1 MKCPKCHFDNPGDS
15 IYCSKCAT
23 RLDSTPQISV
33 TKTLE
38 TTTDELARGVVFAGR
53 YEIIEEL
60 GAGGMGRV
68 YRTFDKK
75 IDEEVALKLIKPEIA
90 AERKTVERF
99 RNELKIARKISH
111 PNVCRMH
118 DLNEEGKTLY
128 ITMEYVAGE
137 DLKSVIHRMGIPTAG
152 KAVFIARQVA
162 EGLGQ
167 AHKLGVIHRDLKPH
181 NIMID
186 QEGNAKIMDF
196 GIARSL
202 EAKGVTGE
210 GVIVGTPE
218 YMSPEQ
224 VEGKAADARSDIY
237 ALGVILFEMVTGR
250 APFEGET
257 PMSIAHKHKY
267 EPAPDPKKLNPQIPP
282 GLSRIILR
290 SLEKSRE
297 KRYQSTEEF
306 LADLAAVE
314 EGLPTAERM
323 TARRKPLTSR
333 EITVK
338 LTPKKLLIPAG
349 VLIAIAA
356 IVFGLLKFLPK
367 KEAPPSPTGPPA
379 VAVLYFKNS
388 TGDKN
393 LDQWRKGICSSLIFS
408 LSQSLYI
415 RVLPDSQIY
424 GILKRLSLHE
434 QDDYTP
440 EDLKEIARRGLAT
453 HIIRGILYKDGERFR
468 IELNLQ
474 NASTLQIIAPERAE
488 GIGEGSILA
497 MVDDLAGR
505 LKTSL
510 GLTPQQAAT
519 DANTKLENLTT
530 SLEAFKFY
538 LQGYQ
543 TMIIDPFDASII
555 SYFEKAVAIDPQF
568 ATAYLM
574 MAVQYFSIGQAKEGR
589 LQIQKAFELRERVS
603 EREKNLI
610 EAEYYFYTSEKTWDK
625 AVDGFS
631 RLITLY
637 PSDHFFNAEFG
648 WLYYRME
655 EWDKAIE
662 RYEVLRQYRSEN
674 AGAYQMLAW
683 SYLAKGQPDKAREVL
698 ESYLDMSNDNSHIR
712 ANLGLVYCIEGDFE
726 KARKEIDRAYDQ
738 PQATGDKWYKF
749 LYLLCIR
756 DFTAV
761 DAFIKQWEAE
771 LGDFP
776 EGVPNIGARSISFA
790 LQGKLDAAR
799 LSYSREIERLRSSA
813 ESGSRLLDEQRFA
826 HFLEKTND
834 FPRALSVCETI
845 LQLARKWGDG
855 LSECMA
861 IYLRGIIQ
869 ARQGKLEEAR
879 RSAEELRQA
888 IESGL
893 VKKRITFYQGLLGVI
908 SLQQKNIGEA
918 QDYFQKG
925 LPLMGIDMAFN
936 LRPEFLDYLAGA
948 YEQAGRW
955 EEAKKV
961 YEDILSHKSLFFY
974 GPAEALIFARSIYK
988 LGKVLERQGDKAGA
1002 AARYREFLDLWKNA
1016 DPGLPEVDE
1025 ARKRLN
1031 GLREYQKFDLGF
1043 HCCYFLPR
1051 IYRETGSGDV
1061 LP

>member
-1 MKCPKCHFDNPGDS
+1 MKCPKCHFDNPGHTLYCGKCGTKFDS
-15 IYCSKCAT
+15 S
-23 RLDSTPQISV
+23 PQLSV
-33 TKTLE
+33 TRTLE
-38 TTTDELARGVVFAGR
+38 TTTDDLARGVVFAGR
-53 YEIIEEL
+53 YEIIEAL

-68 YRTFDKK
+68 YRAFDKK

-99 RNELKIARKISH
+99 RNELRIARKISH

-118 DLNEEGKTLY
+118 DLNESGKTLY

-137 DLKSVIHRMGIPTAG
+137 DLKSVVHRMGILTSG
-152 KAVFIARQVA
+152 KAVFIARQIA

-167 AHKLGVIHRDLKPH
+167 AHKLGIVHRDLKPY

-186 QEGNAKIMDF
+186 KGGNAKIMDF

-202 EAKGVTGE
+202 ETKGVTGE

-237 ALGVILFEMVTGR
+237 ALGVILFEMVTGH

-267 EPAPDPKKLNPQIPP
+267 EPAPDPQKLNPQIPG
-282 GLSRIILR
+282 GLKRIILR
-290 SLEKSRE
+290 SLEKSSE
-297 KRYQSTEEF
+297 KRYQTTEEF

-314 EGLPTAERM
+314 EGLPTAERLK
-323 TARRKPLTSR
+323 AKRRPLTSR

-356 IVFGLLKFLPK
+356 IVFGLLKFLPE
-367 KEAPPSPTGPPA
+367 KEAPPPSSGPPA
-379 VAVLYFKNS
+379 VAVLYFKNN

-393 LDQWRKGICSSLIFS
+393 LDIWRTGICTSLIFS
-408 LSQSLYI
+408 LSQSRYI

-424 GILKRLSLHE
+424 GILKRLSLDE
-434 QDDYTP
+434 QDNYTP

-453 HIIRGILYKDGERFR
+453 HIVRGILYKYGERFR
-468 IELNLQ
+468 LEMNLQ
-474 NASTLQIIAPERAE
+474 NASTLEIIAPERAE
-488 GIGEGSILA
+488 GTGEGSIRD
-497 MVDDLAGR
+497 MVDDLASR
-505 LKTSL
+505 LKTRL
-510 GLTPQQAAT
+510 GPTAQRAAT

-555 SYFEKAVAIDPQF
+555 SYFEKAVAVDPQF

-589 LQIQKAFELRERVS
+589 LQIQKAFELKERVS

-610 EAEYYFYTSEKTWDK
+610 EAEYYFYNSEKTWDK
-625 AVDGFS
+625 AVDAFS
-631 RLITLY
+631 RLIALY
-637 PSDHFFNAEFG
+637 PSDHFFNGEFG

-662 RYEVLRQYRSEN
+662 RFEVLRQYRSEN

-698 ESYLDMSNDNSHIR
+698 ESYLDMFNDNSHIR

-749 LYLLCIR
+749 LFLLCIE
-756 DFTAV
+756 DFAAV
-761 DAFIKQWEAE
+761 DTLIKQWDAE
-771 LGDFP
+771 LSAFP
-776 EGVPNIGARSISFA
+776 EGVSNIGARSISLA
-790 LQGKLDAAR
+790 LQGKLNDAR
-799 LSYSREIERLRSSA
+799 SISGREIERWRASA
-813 ESGSRLLDEQRFA
+813 EQGDPYWYELKFA
-826 HFLEKTND
+826 HFLEKTGD
-834 FPRALSVCETI
+834 FPRGLSACETS

-861 IYLRGIIQ
+861 IYRRGVIQ
-869 ARQGKLEEAR
+869 ARQGNLEEAR

-888 IESGL
+888 VESGP
-893 VKKRITFYQGLLGVI
+893 VKKRITYYQGLLGVI
-908 SLQQKNIGEA
+908 SLQQKNIGQA
-918 QDYFQKG
+918 QDYFQKA
-925 LPLMGIDMAFN
+925 LPLMGIDMAIN
-936 LRPEFLDYLAGA
+936 TRPEFLDYLAEA
-948 YEQAGRW
+948 YQQAGRW
-955 EEAKKV
+955 AEAKKAH
-961 YEDILSHKSLFFY
+961 EDILSHKSLFLY
-974 GPAEALIFARSIYK
+974 GSAEALIFARSIYK

-1031 GLREYQKFDLGF
+1031 GLREY
-1043 HCCYFLPR
+1043 
-1051 IYRETGSGDV
+1051 
-1061 LP
+1061 

>member
-23 RLDSTPQISV
+23 RLDSIPQISV

-38 TTTDELARGVVFAGR
+38 TTRDELARGVVFAGR

-60 GAGGMGRV
+60 GTGGMGRV
-68 YRTFDKK
+68 YRAFDKK

-99 RNELKIARKISH
+99 RNELRIARKISH
-111 PNVCRMH
+111 PYVCRMH
-118 DLNEEGKTLY
+118 DLNEEGRTLY

-137 DLKSVIHRMGIPTAG
+137 DLKSVIHRMGILTAG

-167 AHKLGVIHRDLKPH
+167 AHKLGVVHRDLKPH
-181 NIMID
+181 NIMLD
-186 QEGNAKIMDF
+186 REGNAKIMDF

-237 ALGVILFEMVTGR
+237 ALGVILFEMVTGH

-267 EPAPDPKKLNPQIPP
+267 EPVPDPQKLNPQIPG
-282 GLSRIILR
+282 GLKRIILR

-297 KRYQSTEEF
+297 KRYQTTEEL
-306 LADLAAVE
+306 LADLAVVE
-314 EGLPTAERM
+314 EGLPTAERT
-323 TARRKPLTSR
+323 TAKRKPLSSR

-349 VLIAIAA
+349 VLIAVAA

-555 SYFEKAVAIDPQF
+555 SYFEKAVAVDPQF

-574 MAVQYFSIGQAKEGR
+574 MAVQYFSIGQSQLGR
-589 LQIQKAFELRERVS
+589 LRLQKAFELRERVS

-625 AVDGFS
+625 AVDAFS

-662 RYEVLRQYRSEN
+662 RYEVLRQHRSEN

-683 SYLAKGQPDKAREVL
+683 CYLAKGQPDKAREVL

-738 PQATGDKWYKF
+738 PNATGDRYYKL
-749 LYLLCIR
+749 LYLLCIK

-761 DAFIKQWEAE
+761 DVLLKQWEAE
-771 LGDFP
+771 LAASP
-776 EGVPNIGARSISFA
+776 EGVPSAQARSLSLT
-790 LQGKLDAAR
+790 LQGKIKEAV
-799 LSYSREIERLRSSA
+799 LSFSREIEKWRV
-813 ESGSRLLDEQRFA
+813 SGGVGDSYSHEPRFA
-826 HFLEKTND
+826 HLLEKTGD
-834 FPRALSVCETI
+834 FSHALSVCERS
-845 LQLARKWGDG
+845 LQLARKFGDG
-855 LSECMA
+855 LNECFVL
-861 IYLRGIIQ
+861 YRRGIIQ
-869 ARQGKLEEAR
+869 ARQGNFEDAR

-888 IESGL
+888 IESGF
-893 VKKRITFYQGLLGVI
+893 VKKRSIYYLGLLGVI
-908 SLQQKNIGEA
+908 SFHQKNFDQA
-918 QDYFQKG
+918 RDYFQKA

-936 LRPEFLDYLAGA
+936 NRPEILDYLAET
-948 YEQAGRW
+948 YQQAGRW
-955 EEAKKV
+955 AEAGKA
-961 YEDILSHKSLFFY
+961 YEDILRHKSIFFY
-974 GPAEALIFARSIYK
+974 GPAEPLIFARSIYK
-988 LGKVLERQGDKAGA
+988 LGKVLERVGDKAGA

-1031 GLREYQKFDLGF
+1031 GLREY
-1043 HCCYFLPR
+1043 
-1051 IYRETGSGDV
+1051 
-1061 LP
+1061 